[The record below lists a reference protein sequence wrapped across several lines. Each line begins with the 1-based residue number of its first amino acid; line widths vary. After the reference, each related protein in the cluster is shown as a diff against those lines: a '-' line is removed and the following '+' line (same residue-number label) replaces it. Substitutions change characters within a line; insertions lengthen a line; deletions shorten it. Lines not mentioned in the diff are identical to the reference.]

1 MIGEINENKENNV
14 ITKPAQY
21 GSYVL
26 GYSRRVMLFYN
37 KIIDEDL
44 NKFIVSY
51 TDTDSLHIPAEV
63 YHKLKNMNLIRNG
76 EMEYLSNDIKKNGMI
91 FYEKKLGPKNYIYK
105 YINDNNEIRQ

>member
-1 MIGEINENKENNV
+1 MIGEINEDMENEV

-26 GYSRRVMLFYN
+26 AYSRRIMLFYN

-51 TDTDSLHIPAEV
+51 TDTDSLHIPADV

-76 EMEYLSNDIKKNGMI
+76 EMGYLSNDI
-91 FYEKKLGPKNYIYK
+91 
-105 YINDNNEIRQ
+105 